1 MFFQIPHL
9 SDNNIIPSRF
19 IHVIENNRISFFFM
33 AEKYFL
39 VCMCICVCMCVYVC
53 ICVYVCVCMCVYM
66 CVCMCVCVCVCETSS
81 SSIHLLMDMVH
92 AWSVAQSCPPPCDP
106 MDCSP
111 PGSSVQEISQQEYWS
126 GLPFPSLGGA
136 SWPRD
141 WTHVSYVSALASG
154 FFTTSTTREVK

>member
-1 MFFQIPHL
+1 
-9 SDNNIIPSRF
+9 
-19 IHVIENNRISFFFM
+19 M

-39 VCMCICVCMCVYVC
+39 VCMCVCVYVCMCVYVC
-53 ICVYVCVCMCVYM
+53 VCVCMCVCMCICVYMCVCVYVCICMCVYVCM
-66 CVCMCVCVCVCETSS
+66 CVCMCICVCVCACVCVCVTSS

-111 PGSSVQEISQQEYWS
+111 PGSSVQEISQARILEWVAI
-126 GLPFPSLGGA
+126 PFSRGA